1 MKPIDESITAVK
13 NNKIEN
19 NKLLNIHKWYKLSL
33 IRALSVRQKH
43 DTESLATDPLRP
55 KDKSDIFFSLTPN
68 YNPTKWLK
76 HSHRRLQKHVLCSL
90 QWTGRRNSCME
101 NFSSAQTSEYLG
113 IRNILARSDR
123 EQWCVHTNTSTRYV
137 RKTFMHTICV
147 FMPINSV
154 SSHVILRYVFH
165 SSFTEL

>member
-1 MKPIDESITAVK
+1 MVQIESNTRSFSETKTMTQNPSQRIRFGQ
-13 NNKIEN
+13 KI
-19 NKLLNIHKWYKLSL
+19 KVIF
-33 IRALSVRQKH
+33 
-43 DTESLATDPLRP
+43 
-55 KDKSDIFFSLTPN
+55 FFSLTPN

-113 IRNILARSDR
+113 IRDILARSDR

-137 RKTFMHTICV
+137 CKTFMHTIHEFACLCQL
-147 FMPINSV
+147 
-154 SSHVILRYVFH
+154 ILFRDTWYYATFYIH
-165 SSFTEL
+165 HLRNCKKLNN